1 MTMALLT
8 TNTSSNAA
16 TSSFTSS
23 IDNTYKVYVFRFYD
37 VNPVTD
43 AALLTFNASTDGGSN
58 YNVTKTSSFYRA
70 IHNEAGSSAA
80 LQYMA
85 ANDEAQQTAFQDI
98 VESIGNGGDESAVGQ
113 VLLFTPSNT
122 TFAKNFL
129 CVTQSYH
136 DSDYAMR
143 GMIGGYFN
151 TTSAIDAVQFKMSSG
166 NLDAV
171 IKMYGVA

>member
-1 MTMALLT
+1 M
-8 TNTSSNAA
+8 
-16 TSSFTSS
+16 
-23 IDNTYKVYVFRFYD
+23 
-37 VNPVTD
+37 
-43 AALLTFNASTDGGSN
+43 
-58 YNVTKTSSFYRA
+58 TKTSSFYRA

-98 VESIGNGGDESAVGQ
+98 VESIGNGGDKSAVGQ

-151 TTSAIDAVQFKMSSG
+151 TTSAINAVQFKMSSG
-166 NLDAV
+166 NIDAV